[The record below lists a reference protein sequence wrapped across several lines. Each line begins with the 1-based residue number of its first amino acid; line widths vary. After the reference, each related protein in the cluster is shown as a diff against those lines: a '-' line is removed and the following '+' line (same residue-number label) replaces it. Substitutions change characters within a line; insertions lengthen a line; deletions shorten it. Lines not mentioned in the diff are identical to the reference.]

1 MCPFWRKKQDELT
14 PGVSCPFCGSRDT
27 RPLAGDSGVK
37 TWRGQRSVVY
47 RCFACSRD
55 FYTDG
60 TPAEREQ
67 IGEDEIVED
76 EEALLEAEEELR
88 QQVKEDDDRRFPRYL

>member
-14 PGVSCPFCGSRDT
+14 PGVSCPFCCSRDT
-27 RPLAGDSGVK
+27 RPLAGDGGVK

-47 RCFACSRD
+47 RCFSCSHD

-60 TPAEREQ
+60 TSGIPEF
-67 IGEDEIVED
+67 IPDEKVVED
-76 EEALLEAEEELR
+76 EEALREAEEELR
-88 QQVKEDDDRRFPRYL
+88 QQVEEDNDRRFPRYL